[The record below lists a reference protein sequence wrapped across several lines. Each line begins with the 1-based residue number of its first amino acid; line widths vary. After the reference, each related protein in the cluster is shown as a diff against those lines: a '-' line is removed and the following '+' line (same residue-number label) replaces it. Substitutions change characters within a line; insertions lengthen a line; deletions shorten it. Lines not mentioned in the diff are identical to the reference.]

1 MSFTEIGGL
10 YGKNSVH
17 QRKKGTQIWVA
28 GDKTEPVNFETCE
41 TFKSTCQKC
50 NEKYHFGTQTL
61 KRLYKIWEWNSKGI

>member
-17 QRKKGTQIWVA
+17 ERKKGTQIWVA
-28 GDKTEPVNFETCE
+28 GNKIEPVNFRPVRCLSQHVKNAMRNIILVPQ
-41 TFKSTCQKC
+41 TF
-50 NEKYHFGTQTL
+50 